1 MLPIQSILNHGTTR
15 TRSPFSQQSGSE
27 ISSPSSDLNDSMIPE
42 LNQHPVPRK
51 KKSRDSSD
59 LTYTRPQGVIKYP
72 PFESLD
78 REAYNQIQRFAIY
91 PFGEIGL
98 YCAHIP
104 YSSDK
109 KDVFEKTG
117 RESFH
122 VFVYRFNDPS
132 DSRAYDVMWDY
143 VGGFVRISPF
153 FKVCRHK
160 KTGPAKMLDLNPG
173 LRDVTFHMTGGN
185 RVAQGYWVPYQC
197 ARAVCVTFCY
207 PIAGALIPIF
217 GPTFPDECVRPDS
230 AFFNRMVIDEH
241 LIREASHEITA
252 YRHSS
257 LTLTKRPPALTSYP
271 RQGYQ
276 PIKHSRQRSEH
287 DLVINPF
294 LGADSRKHRT
304 SESIQHSRSASGSM
318 PWPDQFGTGFG
329 PPLTDENHLPSIG
342 SETEQDL
349 PTQPNTLFTPI
360 RQPQTDQT
368 STLPTTQKRGRTEDE
383 PRYWLRQPESQER
396 PKRTRLETEEDV
408 QSRVPTAPRSN
419 VQNAVPVLPSHTPL
433 GSSLESRPCDQTQF
447 DPRLTQT
454 QFDPRYAI
462 TLADGRNYAFGEIEA
477 AVVLMNI
484 GNLCRNQATSSNST
498 EPRPRYGSS

>member
-27 ISSPSSDLNDSMIPE
+27 LSSPSSDLNDSMIPG
-42 LNQHPVPRK
+42 LDQQPFPRK

-72 PFESLD
+72 PFEDLD
-78 REAYNQIQRFAIY
+78 REAYSQIQSFGIY
-91 PFGEIGL
+91 PFGEIGQ

-122 VFVYRFNDPS
+122 VFVYKFTDPS

-153 FKVCRHK
+153 FKSRGHK
-160 KTGPAKMLDLNPG
+160 KTGPAKMLDLNKG

-197 ARAVCVTFCY
+197 ARAVCATFCY

-217 GPTFPDECVRPDS
+217 GPTFPDDCIRPGT
-230 AFFNRMVIDEH
+230 ALFGRMVIDER

-257 LTLTKRPPALTSYP
+257 LSLTKRPTSYP

-276 PIKHSRQRSEH
+276 PTEHSRQKSEQ
-287 DLVINPF
+287 DLIINPF

-304 SESIQHSRSASGSM
+304 SESIQHSRSASGGM
-318 PWPDQFGTGFG
+318 PWPDQYGTGFG
-329 PPLTDENHLPSIG
+329 PPLTDENHLPSIN
-342 SETEQDL
+342 SEPEPDL
-349 PTQPNTLFTPI
+349 PTHPNTLFTPV
-360 RQPQTDQT
+360 RQPKIDQI
-368 STLPTTQKRGRTEDE
+368 SALPTTQKRGRTENE
-383 PRYWLRQPESQER
+383 TRYWLRYPESQER
-396 PKRTRLETEEDV
+396 PKRPRLEAEADI
-408 QSRVPTAPRSN
+408 QSRVPTAPRIN
-419 VQNAVPVLPSHTPL
+419 VQNAVPALPSHTPL
-433 GSSLESRPCDQTQF
+433 GCSLESRPCDQIQL
-447 DPRLTQT
+447 DPRLIQT
-454 QFDPRYAI
+454 QPDPRHTI
-462 TLADGRNYAFGEIEA
+462 TLDGRNYSYEEMEA
-477 AVVLMNI
+477 AAVLMNI
-484 GNLCRNQATSSNST
+484 GNYCRNQALGSNPI
-498 EPRPRYGSS
+498 EPRPRYGSV